1 MSQNGLLSSP
11 PPSDITP
18 AMTHQQGD
26 HKRNQA
32 VVVLGA
38 QWGDEGKGKLI
49 DLLADQFDV
58 VCRCQGG
65 NNAGHT
71 VVAKGVEYDFHLLPS
86 GIIQPNTYNILGNG
100 VVIHLPGLFSEINN
114 NITNEDK
121 VKLMDRWEER
131 LLIST
136 RAHLVFDV
144 HQRADGLYEAF
155 RKLDKKG
162 GGSLGTTRR
171 GIGPAYSTKALRL
184 GVRVCDL
191 IADDFSK
198 FEGKFRLIV
207 NYYTQ
212 LFEEIAQEYTEE
224 KIQQELKRY
233 QDFKGKLERLSCDV
247 IPFMHEKL
255 SSNKKILIEGANA
268 LFLDIDFGTYPFVTS
283 SNCSIGGVCTGL
295 GIPPSSIGDVF
306 GVVKA
311 YTTRVGEG
319 PFPTELLD
327 STGSHLQNKGREFG
341 VTTGRPRRCG
351 WLDCMLLKYSCM
363 INGFT
368 ALALTKLDILDELET
383 IKVGVG
389 YMYRGKKLNSVPAD
403 LDILKEVTVEYVE
416 MPGWK
421 CDISQVRSYS
431 ELPENAKKYIST
443 VESILGDGGSHIRF
457 RWIGVG
463 KSREAI
469 INITV

>member
-1 MSQNGLLSSP
+1 MSQNGHCGSELV
-11 PPSDITP
+11 
-18 AMTHQQGD
+18 MTLQEHNSHQMSGE
-26 HKRNQA
+26 RNRA

-71 VVAKGVEYDFHLLPS
+71 VVAQGVEYDFHLLPS

-114 NITNEDK
+114 NITNENK

-131 LLIST
+131 LLVST
-136 RAHLVFDV
+136 RAHLVFDI
-144 HQRADGLYEAF
+144 HQKADGLYEAF
-155 RKLDKKG
+155 RKQASSS

-191 IADDFSK
+191 IANDFSK

-207 NYYTQ
+207 NYYGQ
-212 LFEEIAQEYTEE
+212 IFAEIAQEYTEE
-224 KIQQELKRY
+224 KIVEELNKY
-233 QDFKGKLERLSCDV
+233 KDFKEKVKRLACDV
-247 IPFMHEKL
+247 IPFMHRNL
-255 SSNKKILIEGANA
+255 SSDKRILIEGANA

-327 STGSHLQNKGREFG
+327 ATGQHLQNKGREFG
-341 VTTGRPRRCG
+341 VTTGRARRCG
-351 WLDCMLLKYSCM
+351 WLDCVLLKYSCM

-383 IKVGVG
+383 IKVGVSYNYQG
-389 YMYRGKKLNSVPAD
+389 GKLDSVPAD
-403 LDILKEVTVEYVE
+403 LDILKDVTVEYLE
-416 MPGWK
+416 LPGWK
-421 CDISQVRSYS
+421 CDTSEVRSYAD
-431 ELPENAKKYIST
+431 LPENAKNYVST
-443 VESILGDGGSHIRF
+443 VERLIGDHIKF

-469 INITV
+469 INVF

>member
-1 MSQNGLLSSP
+1 MTADVNFDPALSVS
-11 PPSDITP
+11 T
-18 AMTHQQGD
+18 MTHAPTSATVPAPT
-26 HKRNQA
+26 RNKA

-49 DLLADQFDV
+49 DILANDFDV

-71 VVAKGVEYDFHLLPS
+71 VVAQGIEYDFHLLPS

-114 NITNEDK
+114 NVSNEDK
-121 VKLMDRWEER
+121 NRLMDRWEQR

-144 HQRADGLYEAF
+144 HQSADGLFESLRNGAI
-155 RKLDKKG
+155 G
-162 GGSLGTTRR
+162 SGGSLGTTRR

-191 IADDFSK
+191 IAKDFDK
-198 FEGKFRLIV
+198 FAAKYRLIV
-207 NYYTQ
+207 QYYCQ
-212 LFEEIAQEYTEE
+212 IFPSLEQEYTEDKIE
-224 KIQQELKRY
+224 KEIERY
-233 QDFKGKLERLSCDV
+233 RQLREKLIPLACDV
-247 IPFMHEKL
+247 IPFMDEQL
-255 SSNKKILIEGANA
+255 SSGKRILIEGANA
-268 LFLDIDFGTYPFVTS
+268 LFLDIDFGTYPYVTS

-295 GIPPSSIGDVF
+295 GIPPSSIGEVY

-311 YTTRVGEG
+311 YTTRVGAG
-319 PFPTELLD
+319 PFPTEQENEI
-327 STGSHLQNKGREFG
+327 GQHLQQKGREFG

-351 WLDCMLLKYSCM
+351 WLDCVLLKYSCM

-368 ALALTKLDILDELET
+368 ALALTKLDILSELET
-383 IKVGVG
+383 IKIGVNYKIG
-389 YMYRGKKLNSVPAD
+389 DQRLKSVPAD
-403 LDILKEVTVEYVE
+403 LDILKEVEVEYVE
-416 MPGWK
+416 VPGWK
-421 CDISQVRSYS
+421 CDISDVRNFEALPQNAKTYVATVEKLLGGQVRF
-431 ELPENAKKYIST
+431 K
-443 VESILGDGGSHIRF
+443 
-457 RWIGVG
+457 WIGVG

-469 INITV
+469 INVY

>member
-1 MSQNGLLSSP
+1 MTSVDTGLNQSP
-11 PPSDITP
+11 P
-18 AMTHQQGD
+18 AAKG
-26 HKRNQA
+26 NQA

-49 DLLADQFDV
+49 DLLADQFDI

-71 VVAKGVEYDFHLLPS
+71 VVAQGVEYDFHLLPS

-100 VVIHLPGLFSEINN
+100 VVIHLPGLFNEINS
-114 NITNEDK
+114 NITNENK
-121 VKLMDRWEER
+121 VRLMDRWEER
-131 LLIST
+131 LLVST
-136 RAHLVFDV
+136 RAHLVFDI

-155 RKLDKKG
+155 RKQATSS

-191 IADDFSK
+191 IAKDFSK
-198 FEGKFRLIV
+198 FEGKFRLVV
-207 NYYTQ
+207 NYYSQ
-212 LFEEIAQEYTEE
+212 IFEEIASEYTEE
-224 KIQQELKRY
+224 KIQAELNKY
-233 QDFKGKLERLSCDV
+233 KEFSEKVKVLACDV
-247 IPFMHEKL
+247 IPFMHKNL
-255 SSNKKILIEGANA
+255 SSSKRILIEGANA

-295 GIPPSSIGDVF
+295 GIPPSSIGEVY

-327 STGSHLQNKGREFG
+327 DTGKHLQNKGGEFG
-341 VTTGRPRRCG
+341 VTTGRARRCG
-351 WLDCMLLKYSCM
+351 WLDVMLLKYSSM

-383 IKVGVG
+383 IKIGVNYVYEG
-389 YMYRGKKLNSVPAD
+389 EKLDSVPAD
-403 LDILKEVTVEYVE
+403 LDILKDVSVEYLE
-416 MPGWK
+416 LPGWN
-421 CDISQVRSYS
+421 CDISQVRSYAD
-431 ELPENAKKYIST
+431 LPENARTYIST
-443 VESILGDGGSHIRF
+443 VEKLLGGHIKF

-469 INITV
+469 INIG